1 MRATKAKGNTEKQM
15 LVDTN
20 GLQEMLCAGRPAAV
34 KIGTDAGARVQSG
47 RRVFW
52 NVRKVQQY
60 IDAISEQE
68 AGNEQEKNYYVW
80 RLLGA
85 DTAV

>member
-1 MRATKAKGNTEKQM
+1 MRATKAKGSNTAAKM

-34 KIGTDAGARVQSG
+34 KIGTDAGARVQTG

-52 NVRKVQQY
+52 NVKKVQQY
-60 IDAISEQE
+60 IDAISE
-68 AGNEQEKNYYVW
+68 
-80 RLLGA
+80 
-85 DTAV
+85 

>member
-1 MRATKAKGNTEKQM
+1 MRATKATKNTEKQI

-34 KIGTDAGARVQSG
+34 KIGTEAGARVKSG

-60 IDAISEQE
+60 IDAISE
-68 AGNEQEKNYYVW
+68 
-80 RLLGA
+80 
-85 DTAV
+85 

>member
-1 MRATKAKGNTEKQM
+1 MIVRATKAKGTNATKI

-20 GLQEMLCAGRPAAV
+20 GLQEMLCAGRPAAI

-60 IDAISEQE
+60 IDAISE
-68 AGNEQEKNYYVW
+68 
-80 RLLGA
+80 
-85 DTAV
+85 

>member
-1 MRATKAKGNTEKQM
+1 MRATNAKGNTEKQM

-60 IDAISEQE
+60 IDAISE
-68 AGNEQEKNYYVW
+68 
-80 RLLGA
+80 
-85 DTAV
+85 

>member
-1 MRATKAKGNTEKQM
+1 MRATRAKGKVENQM

-20 GLQEMLCAGRPAAV
+20 GLQEMLSAGRPAAV
-34 KIGTDAGARVQSG
+34 KIGMDAGARVQSG

-60 IDAISEQE
+60 IDAISE
-68 AGNEQEKNYYVW
+68 
-80 RLLGA
+80 
-85 DTAV
+85 

>member
-1 MRATKAKGNTEKQM
+1 MRATRAKGKVENQM
-15 LVDTN
+15 LIDTN
-20 GLQEMLCAGRPAAV
+20 GLQEMLSAGRPAAI

-60 IDAISEQE
+60 IDAISE
-68 AGNEQEKNYYVW
+68 
-80 RLLGA
+80 
-85 DTAV
+85 

>member
-1 MRATKAKGNTEKQM
+1 MRATNAKGNTEKQM

-34 KIGTDAGARVQSG
+34 KIGTDAGARVQIG

-52 NVRKVQQY
+52 NVKKIQEY
-60 IDAISEQE
+60 IDSISE
-68 AGNEQEKNYYVW
+68 
-80 RLLGA
+80 
-85 DTAV
+85 

>member
-1 MRATKAKGNTEKQM
+1 MLVTITDKKERGDMDVRATKAKGANATKI

-47 RRVFW
+47 RRDKRQCVW
-52 NVRKVQQY
+52 QY
-60 IDAISEQE
+60 VGIPC
-68 AGNEQEKNYYVW
+68 V
-80 RLLGA
+80 
-85 DTAV
+85 

>member
-34 KIGTDAGARVQSG
+34 KIGTDAGARVQIG

-52 NVRKVQQY
+52 NVKKIQEY
-60 IDAISEQE
+60 IDSISE
-68 AGNEQEKNYYVW
+68 
-80 RLLGA
+80 
-85 DTAV
+85 

>member
-60 IDAISEQE
+60 IDAISE
-68 AGNEQEKNYYVW
+68 
-80 RLLGA
+80 
-85 DTAV
+85 

>member
-1 MRATKAKGNTEKQM
+1 MRATRTKGKVENKM

-20 GLQEMLCAGRPAAV
+20 GLQEMLSAGRPAAV
-34 KIGTDAGARVQSG
+34 KIGTEAGARVQSG

-60 IDAISEQE
+60 IDAISE
-68 AGNEQEKNYYVW
+68 
-80 RLLGA
+80 
-85 DTAV
+85 

>member
-1 MRATKAKGNTEKQM
+1 MRTTRAKGKVENQM

-20 GLQEMLCAGRPAAV
+20 GLQEMLSAGRPAAV
-34 KIGTDAGARVQSG
+34 KIGTEAGARVQSG

-60 IDAISEQE
+60 IDAISE
-68 AGNEQEKNYYVW
+68 
-80 RLLGA
+80 
-85 DTAV
+85 

>member
-1 MRATKAKGNTEKQM
+1 MRATRAKGKVENQM

-20 GLQEMLCAGRPAAV
+20 GLQEMLSSGRPAAV
-34 KIGTDAGARVQSG
+34 KIGTEAGARVQSG

-60 IDAISEQE
+60 IDAISE
-68 AGNEQEKNYYVW
+68 
-80 RLLGA
+80 
-85 DTAV
+85 

>member
-1 MRATKAKGNTEKQM
+1 MRATKVSENVGIKM

-34 KIGTDAGARVQSG
+34 KIGTDARARVQSG

-52 NVRKVQQY
+52 NIKKVQQY
-60 IDAISEQE
+60 LDAISE
-68 AGNEQEKNYYVW
+68 
-80 RLLGA
+80 
-85 DTAV
+85 

>member
-20 GLQEMLCAGRPAAV
+20 GLQEMLCAGRSAAV

-52 NVRKVQQY
+52 NVKKIQEY
-60 IDAISEQE
+60 IDSISE
-68 AGNEQEKNYYVW
+68 
-80 RLLGA
+80 
-85 DTAV
+85 

>member
-1 MRATKAKGNTEKQM
+1 MRATRAKGKAENQM

-60 IDAISEQE
+60 IDSISE
-68 AGNEQEKNYYVW
+68 
-80 RLLGA
+80 
-85 DTAV
+85 

>member
-1 MRATKAKGNTEKQM
+1 MRATKARGNTEKQM

-20 GLQEMLCAGRPAAV
+20 GLQEMLCSGRPAAV

-60 IDAISEQE
+60 IDAISE
-68 AGNEQEKNYYVW
+68 
-80 RLLGA
+80 
-85 DTAV
+85 

>member
-1 MRATKAKGNTEKQM
+1 MRATRAKGKAENQMQM

-34 KIGTDAGARVQSG
+34 KIGTEAGARVQSG

-60 IDAISEQE
+60 IDAVSE
-68 AGNEQEKNYYVW
+68 
-80 RLLGA
+80 
-85 DTAV
+85 

>member
-1 MRATKAKGNTEKQM
+1 MRATKANGNAGNKM

-60 IDAISEQE
+60 IDTISE
-68 AGNEQEKNYYVW
+68 
-80 RLLGA
+80 
-85 DTAV
+85 